1 MVAIAT
7 LVGILGLA
15 IGSFLNVVA
24 HRVPAG
30 HSVVSPPSAC
40 PRCGAAIRPRDNVPV
55 LGWLLLRGRC
65 RDCGEPISPRYPLV
79 EAFTGVAFFVTTLT
93 IDLQW
98 VLPAYLWFVAVTTV
112 FVITDLDHHRLPNAI
127 MLPGTVVGVALLA
140 AGALLDGRPGDLVEA
155 LGSGL
160 GYFLLLFLIALA
172 ARGGFGFGDVKLS
185 FMLGVFTGFEGWPL
199 AVLAAFGG
207 FFLGGTVSLVLVIT
221 RLRGRKDYIPFGPPM
236 IAASWIAILWGEG
249 ILDWY
254 LG

>member
-1 MVAIAT
+1 LVAIAA
-7 LVGILGLA
+7 LVGFLGLA

-24 HRVPAG
+24 HRVPEG

-40 PRCGAAIRPRDNVPV
+40 PKCARPIRPRDNVPV

-65 RDCGEPISPRYPLV
+65 RDCGEPISARYPLV
-79 EAFTGVAFFVTTLT
+79 EAFTAAAFFVTTMVV
-93 IDLQW
+93 DLSW
-98 VLPAYLWFVAVTTV
+98 VLPAYLWFVAVTIV
-112 FVITDLDHHRLPNAI
+112 FVLTDLDHHRLPNAI
-127 MLPGTVVGVALLA
+127 MLPGTVIGVLLLA
-140 AGALLDGRPGDLVEA
+140 AGALLDGRPGDLGEA
-155 LGSGL
+155 LASGA

-185 FMLGVFTGFEGWPL
+185 FMLGLFTGFGGWSL
-199 AVLAAFGG
+199 AALAAFGG

-236 IAASWIAILWGEG
+236 IVASWIAVLWGQE
-249 ILDWY
+249 IVDWY